1 MGTLLHFKSL
11 YQEAFEDCKPEFVVV
26 LLKIYSYFCAA
37 MLLMAVYALTE
48 RALNG
53 FEF

>member
-1 MGTLLHFKSL
+1 MGTLLHFRSL
-11 YQEAFEDCKPEFVVV
+11 YLEAFEGCKPEFVVI
-26 LLKIYSYFCAA
+26 LLKVYSYFCAA
-37 MLLMAVYALTE
+37 MLLMAAYALTD